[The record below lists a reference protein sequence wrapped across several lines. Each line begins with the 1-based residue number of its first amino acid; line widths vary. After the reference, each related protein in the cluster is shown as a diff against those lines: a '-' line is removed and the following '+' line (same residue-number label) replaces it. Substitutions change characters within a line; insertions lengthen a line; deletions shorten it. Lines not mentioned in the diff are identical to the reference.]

1 MFAQISKRKKK
12 IQHLRIIFAL
22 AKKKKISFEKKNRVV
37 KTGSDSKTIS
47 IPIMSKIL
55 CLS

>member
-22 AKKKKISFEKKNRVV
+22 AKKKISFEKK
-37 KTGSDSKTIS
+37 
-47 IPIMSKIL
+47 KIEW
-55 CLS
+55 